1 MNQSV
6 IIGTFTIVHLG
17 IEVSVIKNVADIP
30 RIIPNFKK
38 YVKLLREKQFI
49 AVTDHDY
56 ILDEIEFHDYIE
68 YERQIQN
75 GDK

>member
-1 MNQSV
+1 MLQ
-6 IIGTFTIVHLG
+6 TFPGLYPILKSTSSCS
-17 IEVSVIKNVADIP
+17 EK
-30 RIIPNFKK
+30 
-38 YVKLLREKQFI
+38 KQFI

-75 GDK
+75 VDK